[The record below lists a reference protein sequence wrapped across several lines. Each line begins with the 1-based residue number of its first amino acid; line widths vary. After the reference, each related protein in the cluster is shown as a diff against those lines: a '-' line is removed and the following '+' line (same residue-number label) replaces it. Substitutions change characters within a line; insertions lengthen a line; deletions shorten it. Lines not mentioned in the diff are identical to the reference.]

1 MDFSLT
7 KATFCIINWQL
18 SKRLLFPLALILVMS
33 CSTQVVQKETIRTNG
48 VEDLAEEKA
57 ESSELDRLRGI
68 EQRRVRNEALER
80 ERMALAEQ
88 REAAERERIAS
99 EERRQEAENVE
110 RLKVEAEQQ
119 QQREEERERS
129 YSLAIVEQEQ
139 KMELVAQL
147 EAQVILVQSALIQE
161 EASIDSL
168 REAILAAENLLAV
181 LIAEQAKYENID
193 AFGETLEPLAK
204 RLISELEAR
213 LEDLTQQVVTP

>member
-7 KATFCIINWQL
+7 KATFCIINWHL

-68 EQRRVRNEALER
+68 EERRVRNEALER

-129 YSLAIVEQEQ
+129 YSLAIVEQKQ

-204 RLISELEAR
+204 SLISELEAR

>member
-204 RLISELEAR
+204 SLISELEAR

>member
-7 KATFCIINWQL
+7 KATFCIINWHL

-204 RLISELEAR
+204 SLISELEAR